1 MLGRRRSKLSR
12 PKRTPLQRPH
22 QHLIIGSEDDDA
34 SHYDGDSGIPL
45 FYVPNNKYICYFD
58 SSKSSSNNNANKGIR
73 VYDNLKN
80 NSDVTSATSLTT
92 VFSYE
97 LSSELDDDESIS
109 LQSSS
114 NVQQLVPTTTTTTT
128 MSKSLAQIA
137 AEKIKEGRYSCRVEE
152 CNQSKSSKSTVTTKS
167 LSTTSSSSSPSAY
180 TKLPSTVLKY
190 MFKCDG
196 GKVGESTV
204 SNEDTPHG
212 VATTKSRDTTSTT
225 TTTTTTTTIQEPSD
239 AGSISSTTV
248 ISTTSSRLS
257 RRSKK
262 YQSRRNQIPAA
273 TGLKSTVA
281 ATTVAT
287 SSSAAASPK
296 DQHMKMIKNQKTK
309 KPITIVASSLG
320 RGGGYMIPID
330 EMNDMCPFDEESG
343 VELQLVEDHEYY
355 LSKITNEIKEHQR
368 RVERELRKSRRA
380 LHHRSDNLSS
390 QSNNSGTS
398 RSVEITRTPSE
409 ADF

>member
-1 MLGRRRSKLSR
+1 MMLGRRRSKLSR

-73 VYDNLKN
+73 VYDNLKD

-114 NVQQLVPTTTTTTT
+114 NVQQLVPTTT
-128 MSKSLAQIA
+128 MSKSLAHIA
-137 AEKIKEGRYSCRVEE
+137 AEKIKEGRYSYRVEE

-196 GKVGESTV
+196 GKVGESIV
-204 SNEDTPHG
+204 SNGDTPHG
-212 VATTKSRDTTSTT
+212 VATTKSRD
-225 TTTTTTTTIQEPSD
+225 TTTTIQEPSD
-239 AGSISSTTV
+239 AGSISSMTTV
-248 ISTTSSRLS
+248 STTSSRLS

-273 TGLKSTVA
+273 SGLKSTVA

-287 SSSAAASPK
+287 SSSTAASPK
-296 DQHMKMIKNQKTK
+296 DQHMKMMKKQKTK